1 MWQWTGALG
10 LVRQGMVAVVM
21 LAFATFAAPVSD
33 SVAEQHEAVDALE
46 TAFSEVARPVGRFTL
61 SGCSPA
67 PHNPIANDGASLVV
81 RCSGALRLLHVQD
94 LLNGESDGASAP
106 SLEYPRCPEPRGF
119 APPTMHVDGPR
130 GSVVFLCEGRA
141 TQTAQGLQLPIF
153 VSKDWAPS
161 SQLIVAN
168 DGATTSLQ
176 DAQFHPAR
184 GMNVSDVGNLMVVT
198 ADIEGERV
206 AVVIDVER
214 RTLHRVLHASN
225 LPFAGMSSGYRD
237 FRSAMFA
244 RNSTT
249 VIASVDRES
258 GRPPYRVNTLVRW
271 EEDGTITGID
281 LMEHVDLPI
290 RVSGAFARSGGLIPV
305 GVQWQVF
312 RDGIEAPVNQLHGF
326 RTFAFSRSPQRSERS
341 YLDPAWLDP
350 RDMWF
355 GDNAQAQTRY
365 AQEAGPIHCEVQ
377 AHGRQLNRVV
387 LARAWAIRPFAARL
401 FADEPYVNCAIDA
414 VSETLV
420 VWGSSGVVQVYAL
433 HAN

>member
-10 LVRQGMVAVVM
+10 LLRQGVVAVVM
-21 LAFATFAAPVSD
+21 LAFATLAAPVPD
-33 SVAEQHEAVDALE
+33 SVAEQHEAVEALE
-46 TAFSEVARPVGRFTL
+46 TAFSEVARPVGSFTL

-67 PHNPIANDGASLVV
+67 PKNPIANHGASLVV
-81 RCSGALRLLHVQD
+81 RCSGALRLLDVRD
-94 LLNGESDGASAP
+94 FLNGESDIASAP

-119 APPTMHVDGPR
+119 ARPTVHVDGPG

-161 SQLIVAN
+161 SQLIVAS
-168 DGATTSLQ
+168 DGATASLQ

-184 GMNVSDVGNLMVVT
+184 GMNASDVGSLMVVT
-198 ADIEGERV
+198 ADIEDERV

-214 RTLHRVLHASN
+214 RTLHRVLRASN

-237 FRSAMFA
+237 LRSAMFA

-271 EEDGTITGID
+271 EDNGTIAGID

-290 RVSGAFARSGGLIPV
+290 RFTGAFARNGGLIPV

-312 RDGIEAPVNQLHGF
+312 PDEVDAPVNQVHGF
-326 RTFAFSRSPQRSERS
+326 QAFTFSQSPQRSERS

-355 GDNAQAQTRY
+355 GDNAHAQTRY
-365 AQEAGPIHCEVQ
+365 AQASGPIHCEVQ

-387 LARAWAIRPFAARL
+387 LARAWAVRPFAARL
-401 FADEPYVNCAIDA
+401 FAEEPYVDCAIDA
-414 VSETLV
+414 ASETLV

-433 HAN
+433 QAN